1 MNLINNLNFAL
12 IAGAGGL
19 LVYHNL
25 ATVGV
30 IVSFLNY
37 SKQFGRPI
45 SELANQYNLI
55 QSAIAGAERVFEVM
69 DTPGEYDGE
78 IRSELPRLDGEVIF
92 DHVSF
97 GYKPDALILQDVSFR
112 AEPGQKI
119 ALVGPT
125 GAGKTTIVNLITRF
139 YEVNGGAILL
149 DGGNIRSM
157 DKNALRNQLGM
168 VLQDA
173 FVFSGTIR
181 DNIRFGRLEAT
192 DEEVEQAAKLANAH
206 GFIAR
211 LPHGYDTKLGPEGGN
226 LSHGQRQ
233 LLTIARAILADPAIL
248 ILDEATSSVD
258 TRTEMNIQAA
268 MKTLMQGRTSFVI
281 AHRLSTIRDADRI
294 LVIQGGRIVEQGRH
308 EQLLAH
314 GGVYHELYNSQ
325 FKRAIQEDVS

>member
-1 MNLINNLNFAL
+1 MAFH
-12 IAGAGGL
+12 GM
-19 LVYHNL
+19 

-37 SKQFGRPI
+37 SRQFGRPI

-69 DTPGEYDGE
+69 DMASEYDHE
-78 IRSELPRLDGEVIF
+78 QKNVKLQPLQGEVVF
-92 DHVSF
+92 RDVSF
-97 GYKPDALILQDVSFR
+97 GYKPDSPILRGVNFI
-112 AEPGQKI
+112 AKPGEKI

-125 GAGKTTIVNLITRF
+125 GAGKTTIINLMTRF
-139 YEVNGGAILL
+139 YEISDGAVLI
-149 DGGNIRSM
+149 DGVDIREI
-157 DKNALRNQLGM
+157 DKNDLRGQLGM

-173 FVFSGTIR
+173 HVFSGTIR
-181 DNIRFGRLEAT
+181 ENIRFGRLDAT
-192 DEEVEQAAKLANAH
+192 DQEVEEAAKLANAD

-211 LPHGYDTKLGPEGGN
+211 LSHGYDTMLGAEGGS

-258 TRTEMNIQAA
+258 TRTEMHIQQA

-281 AHRLSTIRDADRI
+281 AHRLSTIQDADRI
-294 LVIQGGRIVEQGRH
+294 LVIQDGRIAEQGSH
-308 EQLLAH
+308 EELLERQ
-314 GGVYHELYNSQ
+314 GVYFELYNSQ
-325 FKRAIQEDVS
+325 FRRAI